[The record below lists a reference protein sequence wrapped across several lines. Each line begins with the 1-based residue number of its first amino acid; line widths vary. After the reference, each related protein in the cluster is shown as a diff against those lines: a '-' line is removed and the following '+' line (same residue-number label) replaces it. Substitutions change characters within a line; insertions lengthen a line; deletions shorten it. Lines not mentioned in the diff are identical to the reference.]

1 MLLGLVYLVA
11 LSHHTPFNFEFV
23 FHLVLLSLTIV
34 GLGGVGYTI
43 NDLFDRSQDQI
54 VGKPN
59 IFLNASRLNRFAVIF
74 ISILL
79 AIGPWLWLP
88 CNTIL
93 IGLLVIELGLFIIY
107 SIPPIRL
114 KEKMWLGVFVDGL
127 YALVIP
133 AIVVISVTELA
144 LNDTGYESFS
154 VNLWKA
160 SLVGWLLVSGIR
172 KIVSHQQLDY
182 SKDVVSNT
190 KTLAVKLG
198 LGNTALIKYRYLIPA
213 EIGFLIAFVLLLWF
227 ISPLLT
233 SLSILTLGVVAITP
247 LGEGLIKNQSDKSAI
262 LDNQLNFFLEG
273 ALPILILIS
282 LCQIDYRYIF
292 LLFIHLLLFQPA
304 ISNVSD
310 FGKDQIVKPIYYRL
324 IPFIYYQGAHI
335 FYHNGLLRFRYRVLR
350 PLYFTFLKKPVVWAF
365 HNLFMRLASW
375 FWHLVYFVIHW
386 QWHKSKK
393 NGED

>member
-127 YALVIP
+127 YALNWHLMIQ
-133 AIVVISVTELA
+133 
-144 LNDTGYESFS
+144 DTNHF
-154 VNLWKA
+154 
-160 SLVGWLLVSGIR
+160 
-172 KIVSHQQLDY
+172 QL
-182 SKDVVSNT
+182 T
-190 KTLAVKLG
+190 
-198 LGNTALIKYRYLIPA
+198 
-213 EIGFLIAFVLLLWF
+213 
-227 ISPLLT
+227 
-233 SLSILTLGVVAITP
+233 
-247 LGEGLIKNQSDKSAI
+247 
-262 LDNQLNFFLEG
+262 
-273 ALPILILIS
+273 
-282 LCQIDYRYIF
+282 
-292 LLFIHLLLFQPA
+292 
-304 ISNVSD
+304 
-310 FGKDQIVKPIYYRL
+310 FGKPPWLGGCWFLVLEKLCHINNL
-324 IPFIYYQGAHI
+324 IT
-335 FYHNGLLRFRYRVLR
+335 LR
-350 PLYFTFLKKPVVWAF
+350 T
-365 HNLFMRLASW
+365 
-375 FWHLVYFVIHW
+375 
-386 QWHKSKK
+386 
-393 NGED
+393 